1 MPDFYNNPYIPYGGG
16 YPVTPYPYGAMP
28 QQPVQRQPMPPQQPQ
43 QPPMAQAMA
52 NVKPE
57 DLPISQLRFLSESE
71 AVNYVMDLNTK
82 GLFLDRAKKVAVLK
96 WCDGAGNSNLVKYTF
111 DIMGETPVEP
121 AVDMSKFVTSEQLG
135 DFATKS
141 DITKLG
147 TQISKLEK
155 KLTKLAIVKDD
166 DE

>member
-1 MPDFYNNPYIPYGGG
+1 MPNYYNNPYMPYAGG
-16 YPVTPYPYGAMP
+16 YPQSPYPYGAIP
-28 QQPVQRQPMPPQQPQ
+28 QQPMQQPQVPPQTPPQQP
-43 QPPMAQAMA
+43 MAQPMA
-52 NVKPE
+52 NVRGE

-96 WCDGAGNSNLVKYTF
+96 WCDSAGNSNLVKYKF

-141 DITKLG
+141 DISKLG
-147 TQISKLEK
+147 SQISKLEK
-155 KLTKLAIVKDD
+155 RLTKLAIVKD
-166 DE
+166 EEE

>member
-1 MPDFYNNPYIPYGGG
+1 MPNFYNNPYMPYGGG
-16 YPVTPYPYGAMP
+16 YPQTPYPYVAVP
-28 QQPVQRQPMPPQQPQ
+28 QQPMQQAMPPQGAPQPQ
-43 QPPMAQAMA
+43 MAQPMA
-52 NVKPE
+52 NVKAE
-57 DLPISQLRFLSESE
+57 DLPISQLRFLSDNE

-82 GLFLDRAKKVAVLK
+82 GLFIDRTKKVAVLK
-96 WCDGAGNSNLVKYTF
+96 WCDGSGNSNLVKYKF

-121 AVDMSKFVTSEQLG
+121 EVDMSKFVTSEQLG
-135 DFATKS
+135 EFATKS

-155 KLTKLAIVKDD
+155 KLMKMAIAKDD